1 MPEPGLTWHVGSVLP
16 YASLWHTVLRACAL
30 NSLHPR
36 DLPSTQNPSPRAV
49 HLLDNRDSNLDVR
62 AFANELGESPAAFRW
77 ATLEALPAPL
87 RTALVVARPRLCLAC
102 LSAGY
107 HAALFSVGL
116 LETCPIHGLRLVDCC
131 YCGAPFHTTLR
142 SIADFGTAGSCR
154 CGRLHFFTRETC
166 RRPTLAPEL
175 TCAFEPVVAWLEA
188 MSALIRPARLDDALL
203 RRAPD
208 SVRWLVSTACTLGVA
223 YPQCLRPVAPTTPV
237 ALIRHSASWC
247 GTADRQP
254 SPRLT
259 EDDRQSYWR
268 ASATTTVY
276 RALARHIRRHL
287 ACDGRQWVARFVS
300 SSDPIVIG
308 EQVRASDR
316 ARRAFAD
323 MLWAHT
329 IEAEVEQRRWPD
341 RPPAY
346 GKVARFT
353 PHGVA
358 GSEVRGAQGLAT
370 SARGWLEG
378 HAARVNLTAVWQAA
392 ETRAMAAAGSGIAA
406 WDPMTRDATDC
417 ERLWLARATP
427 DSLCFAAPVTEGW
440 LALPRVDKA
449 DRRTRDAARRH
460 ERQAAKW
467 AACRGAR
474 LSWSEEAGWHV
485 IDAIVSADGDLRRRL
500 PGVKERRPWCWL
512 YRAADGRIVARWDQA
527 RLQVLA
533 ATPKAAITTRRR
545 CSRDYGRICQVDLPV
560 KRPIP
565 LVEPEPMDA
574 ELTADYRYFVATI
587 RCQKGFWREA
597 AVLADAARHYQR
609 SQALRNAP
617 PSDSPWVEWGRQ
629 RGGWHRIHVATS
641 PY

>member
-36 DLPSTQNPSPRAV
+36 DLPSTQNPSPRVV

-62 AFANELGESPAAFRW
+62 AFANKLGESPAAFRW
-77 ATLEALPAPL
+77 ATLEALPMPL
-87 RTALVVARPRLCLAC
+87 RTALVLARPRLCLAC

-116 LETCPIHGLRLVDCC
+116 LDTCPIHGLPLVDYCH
-131 YCGAPFHTTLR
+131 CGAPFHTTLR

-175 TCAFEPVVAWLEA
+175 TRAFEPVVAWLEA
-188 MSALIRPARLDDALL
+188 MSALSRPARLDDALL

-208 SVRWLVSTACTLGVA
+208 SVRWLVTTACTLGVA
-223 YPQCLRPVAPTTPV
+223 YPPCLRPVVPAAPV
-237 ALIRHSASWC
+237 ALVWHRASCCGSSAGRKS
-247 GTADRQP
+247 

-259 EDDRQSYWR
+259 EDDRRSYWR

-287 ACDGRQWVARFVS
+287 ARDGRQWVARFIAS
-300 SSDPIVIG
+300 GDPLEIG

-346 GKVARFT
+346 GEVARFT
-353 PHGVA
+353 PYVVA

-370 SARGWLEG
+370 SAQGWLEG
-378 HAARVNLTAVWQAA
+378 HAARVNLAAVWQAA
-392 ETRAMAAAGSGIAA
+392 EARATAAAGSGIAA

-417 ERLWLARATP
+417 ERLWLARAAR

-440 LALPRVDKA
+440 LALPSVDKA
-449 DRRTRDAARRH
+449 ARRARDAARRH
-460 ERQAAKW
+460 ERQAAMW
-467 AACRGAR
+467 AACRGAC
-474 LSWSEEAGWHV
+474 LSWSEDVGWHV
-485 IDAIVSADGDLRRRL
+485 IDAIVPADGDLRRRRL
-500 PGVKERRPWCWL
+500 LGVKEGRPWCWL

-533 ATPKAAITTRRR
+533 ATPKAAITALRR
-545 CSRDYGRICQVDLPV
+545 CARDYQRICQINLPV
-560 KRPIP
+560 ARPIP
-565 LVEPEPMDA
+565 LVAPEPMDA
-574 ELTADYRYFVATI
+574 ELTADYRYFVTTI
-587 RCQKGFWREA
+587 RCQKRFWRDA
-597 AVLADAARHYQR
+597 AVLADAARYYQR
-609 SQALRNAP
+609 SQALRGERQGDA
-617 PSDSPWVEWGRQ
+617 PWVEWGRQ
-629 RGGWHRIHVATS
+629 RGGWQRMGG
-641 PY
+641 